1 MAAASHNT
9 SFTTALTANIS
20 ENKLVNYTTS
30 SQKLTEQPSA
40 SQYAVPQEQYVQN
53 PTTVPESVPTIKT
66 TITPMS
72 TVNKH
77 KELNTSNTYA
87 AAVRSGSAKTHTR
100 YPYPSNSKNTKHI
113 AKDATSVATTT
124 THYGPLST
132 NPMPK
137 REPLLPTPPTVACI
151 IPQEPTVTGK

>member
-9 SFTTALTANIS
+9 SFTTALTANIP
-20 ENKLVNYTTS
+20 ENQLANYTTS

-53 PTTVPESVPTIKT
+53 VTTDPESVPAIKT
-66 TITPMS
+66 TIAPLS

-87 AAVRSGSAKTHTR
+87 AAVRSGSAKTHTQ
-100 YPYPSNSKNTKHI
+100 YPYRSNRKNTKHI
-113 AKDATSVATTT
+113 ATDATSIAMTT
-124 THYGPLST
+124 THYGQPST
-132 NPMPK
+132 NPIPK

-151 IPQEPTVTGK
+151 IPHEPTVTGK